1 MQTYDT
7 LVNENGLFLLM
18 EYGQYS
24 LWDLVQDKDSIFRK
38 RESGRKGG
46 GGGGGGGEEEGE
58 EEG

>member
-24 LWDLVQDKDSIFRK
+24 LWDLVQDKDSIFRE
-38 RESGRKGG
+38 R
-46 GGGGGGGEEEGE
+46 EGE
-58 EEG
+58 GERGEGEIE